1 MAPPEKSYVGN
12 YWKCTACRQTHRG
25 ITFCGWRPE
34 APLRW
39 RALTRGRQP
48 GLTVM
53 VKEGGKG
60 VLLPSSPGA
69 RSTPRAISRQVEF
82 FVSSLSAAFPH
93 PPGLLSLGAG
103 APRDGTPPFQACP
116 RNLLPP
122 PCPDPSQKPLLLQC
136 SPLRLRFIIL
146 REHLGHSRKRF
157 DLTLRCCD
165 SVALEQALDI
175 GALKS
180 TTGDPSPHRG

>member
-69 RSTPRAISRQVEF
+69 RSTPCTISRQVEF
-82 FVSSLSAAFPH
+82 LLHLPFLQPFP
-93 PPGLLSLGAG
+93 
-103 APRDGTPPFQACP
+103 T
-116 RNLLPP
+116 
-122 PCPDPSQKPLLLQC
+122 
-136 SPLRLRFIIL
+136 
-146 REHLGHSRKRF
+146 HLGF
-157 DLTLRCCD
+157 
-165 SVALEQALDI
+165 
-175 GALKS
+175 
-180 TTGDPSPHRG
+180 SP